1 MPQAPAYNRTKNFLD
16 NNPDRTDHAALND
29 ELDRAAES
37 INALRTNQALLQSD
51 DGTLKNAIVSIASL
65 STEVLNLMTG
75 TDVLTIEGPEGPVGA
90 SFNADY
96 KGLESERSTFAGQPK
111 GFSFLAIDTGLL
123 YFKLSA
129 TSGNWSTG
137 YQFGRGEK
145 GDDGTPGTPGT
156 NGTNG
161 TNGLITSIDGSTKT
175 VGLIGK
181 TALNITA
188 NVVAGQLQLT
198 VSTV

>member
-1 MPQAPAYNRTKNFLD
+1 MPQAPAYDRTKNFLE
-16 NNPDRTDHAALND
+16 NNPDRTDHGALNA
-29 ELDRAAES
+29 ELDAAAVS
-37 INALRTNQALLQSD
+37 INALRTNAALLQND
-51 DGTLKNAIVSIASL
+51 DGTLKAAIVTLASL

-75 TDVLTIEGPEGPVGA
+75 TDVLTIEGPIGPVGA

-111 GFSFLAIDTGLL
+111 GFSFLAMDTGLL

-129 TSGNWSTG
+129 TSGNWSSP
-137 YQFGRGEK
+137 YPFGKGE
-145 GDDGTPGTPGT
+145 DGEPGAPGAPGT

-161 TNGLITSIDGSTKT
+161 VDGLITSVDTATKT
-175 VGLIGK
+175 VGLTGK

-188 NVVAGQLQLT
+188 TVVSGQLILNVTT
-198 VSTV
+198 V

>member
-1 MPQAPAYNRTKNFLD
+1 MPQAPAFNRTKNVMD

-37 INALRTNQALLQSD
+37 INALRTNQALLQAD

-65 STEVLNLMTG
+65 STEVLSLMTG
-75 TDVLTIEGPEGPVGA
+75 TDVLTIQGPEGPVGA

-96 KGLESERSTFAGQPK
+96 KGMASERATFDLQPK
-111 GFSFLAIDTGLL
+111 GFSFLTIDTGLL
-123 YFKLSA
+123 YFKLSDA
-129 TSGNWSTG
+129 WRDWSGG

-145 GDDGTPGTPGT
+145 GDDGAPGAPGT

-161 TNGLITSIDGSTKT
+161 TNGLITSVDTATKT

-198 VSTV
+198 VSAV

>member
-1 MPQAPAYNRTKNFLD
+1 MPQAPAYNRSKNFSE
-16 NNPDRTDHAALND
+16 NNPDRTDHASLNA

-37 INALRTNQALLQSD
+37 INALRDNVALLQSD
-51 DGTLKNAIVSIASL
+51 DGTLKNSIVSIASL
-65 STEVLNLMTG
+65 SAEVLDLMTG

-96 KGLESERSTFAGQPK
+96 KGLESERAAFAGQPK
-111 GFSFLAIDTGLL
+111 GFSFLAMDTGLM
-123 YFKLSA
+123 YFKLSN
-129 TSGNWSTG
+129 TSGNWSSG

-145 GDDGTPGTPGT
+145 GDDGAPGTPGT

-161 TNGLITSIDGSTKT
+161 TNGLITSVDTATKT

-181 TALNITA
+181 TALNIQTQ
-188 NVVAGQLQLT
+188 VVGGQLKLI